1 MATLTYNP
9 TTKQFTLSYS
19 YTNAKGKVREVNP
32 KPRGLVALTNQIL
45 KAQERGVTEFTGNV
59 SSQDLSTLDAVATVT
74 GSGSNF
80 IVTIIGY
87 GGETSNFPT
96 AGAALRELVRLG
108 KEYSDP
114 LFRKA
119 LRKKQVTINLGT

>member
-1 MATLTYNP
+1 MASITYNSVA
-9 TTKQFTLSYS
+9 KQFMLSYS

-32 KPRGLVALTNQIL
+32 KPRGLTALTNQVL
-45 KAQERGVTEFTGNV
+45 KAQERGVTEFTGSV
-59 SSQDLSTLDAVATVT
+59 SSQDLSTLDAVATV
-74 GSGSNF
+74 SGAGNNYTVS
-80 IVTIIGY
+80 IIGF
-87 GGETSNFPT
+87 GNESSSHPT

-119 LRKKQVTINLGT
+119 LRKKRFSLSLGQ

>member
-9 TTKQFTLSYS
+9 ITKQFTLSYS

-32 KPRGLVALTNQIL
+32 KPRGLTALTNQIL
-45 KAQERGVTEFTGNV
+45 KAQERGVTEFTGSV
-59 SSQDLSTLDAVATVT
+59 SSQELSTLDAVATV
-74 GSGSNF
+74 SGAGNNYTVS
-80 IVTIIGY
+80 IIGFGNESSSY
-87 GGETSNFPT
+87 PS
-96 AGAALRELVRLG
+96 AGAALRELVHLG

-119 LRKKQVTINLGT
+119 LRKKRFSINFGN

>member
-45 KAQERGVTEFTGNV
+45 KAQERGVTEFTGSV
-59 SSQDLSTLDAVATVT
+59 SSQDLSTLDAVATV
-74 GSGSNF
+74 SGSASNF
-80 IVTIIGY
+80 TVSIIGFGNESSSY
-87 GGETSNFPT
+87 PT

-108 KEYSDP
+108 KEYSAP

-119 LRKKQVTINLGT
+119 LRKKRFSISLGQ